1 MFYSRS
7 RGFRVDARVVP
18 HVMHAVTH
26 GISRIIVLS
35 ADTDVFVLMV
45 FYWNVLHS
53 HGLSE
58 LWVKAG
64 AGDSTRFIPI
74 HVLAAQI
81 GENVCQFLPAV
92 HVLTGC
98 DYTSKI
104 GTKHAALIT
113 NPEHY
118 LEDFGTKMDESTIDK
133 AEEYLTQVL
142 KKGAKFKKMD
152 QPEVNCTTT
161 VNLWPYSSYCQVA
174 PQQDYISSELFT
186 PQTRWYPSFPPYM
199 IAWIQHSMGLRRLT
213 TSLHQRWTPT

>member
-1 MFYSRS
+1 MLYSAS
-7 RGFRVDARVVP
+7 RGFRVITMEEADARIVP

-53 HGLSE
+53 NGLSE
-58 LWVKAG
+58 LWVKTG
-64 AGDSTRFIPI
+64 VGDSTRFIPV

-81 GENVCQFLPAV
+81 GDNLCQLLPAV
-92 HVLTGC
+92 HVLTEC

-104 GTKHAALIT
+104 GTKHAALMA

-118 LEDFGTKMDESTIDK
+118 PEDFDTKADESTIDK

-142 KKGAKFKKMD
+142 KKGTSSEM
-152 QPEVNCTTT
+152 NCTNT
-161 VNLWPYSSYCQVA
+161 VNLCPYNSYRQLA
-174 PQQDYISSELFT
+174 PQQDYGIPLVHHT
-186 PQTRWYPSFPPYM
+186 
-199 IAWIQHSMGLRRLT
+199 
-213 TSLHQRWTPT
+213 